1 MLSKR
6 RSVRASAVRPS
17 AAASSGTII
26 VKVGRNGKEYT
37 LHTELLKQHSGYF
50 RGALSHDWKET
61 VDGIIPLTDVET
73 DLFDMFVDWI
83 YQGTIS
89 TPFDKTGPLI
99 KVKMRHQCYF
109 LADRLL
115 AVGMK
120 DALMDD
126 IFRLYE
132 QTGYGFCPSGSE
144 ITDVFAKLTEMD
156 PLVKLYVDIWHTTG
170 GPEQGETPIINDMKN
185 LPKEFLVLL
194 AVRSWVT
201 SRNQMPGVYLNRND
215 YNQRVSL
222 DEPGNNDLL
231 VLESSS
237 SRSSSS
243 EYASSEYSIE

>member
-1 MLSKR
+1 MYYLAWTMLAI
-6 RSVRASAVRPS
+6 RARDRTSNSLKPRGVLETIHSASDVQCGRPQFALDS

-194 AVRSWVT
+194 AKIFTVGEGRKVG
-201 SRNQMPGVYLNRND
+201 Q
-215 YNQRVSL
+215 
-222 DEPGNNDLL
+222 
-231 VLESSS
+231 
-237 SRSSSS
+237 
-243 EYASSEYSIE
+243 